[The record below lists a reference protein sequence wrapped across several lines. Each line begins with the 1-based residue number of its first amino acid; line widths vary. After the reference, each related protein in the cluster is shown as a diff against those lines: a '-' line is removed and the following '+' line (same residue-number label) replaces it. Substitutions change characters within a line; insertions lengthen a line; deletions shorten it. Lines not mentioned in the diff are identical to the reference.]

1 MSDEFPSGSC
11 ADATLSQDGVVE
23 AADRFLASLLL
34 FGRGHTM
41 CEFLTR
47 TTLEPRVLWRVMR
60 AELSMVVPRPDGERL
75 AGRRRR

>member
-1 MSDEFPSGSC
+1 MSDGSPSHSC
-11 ADATLSQDGVVE
+11 EDAILFHGGVVE
-23 AADRFLASLLL
+23 AADRFPAFLLV

-60 AELSMVVPRPDGERL
+60 VELSIVVPRPDGERS

>member
-1 MSDEFPSGSC
+1 MSDGFPSGSC
-11 ADATLSQDGVVE
+11 ADAILSRGEVVE
-23 AADRFLASLLL
+23 AADRFPAFLLV

-60 AELSMVVPRPDGERL
+60 AELSMVVPGPDEERS
-75 AGRRRR
+75 G